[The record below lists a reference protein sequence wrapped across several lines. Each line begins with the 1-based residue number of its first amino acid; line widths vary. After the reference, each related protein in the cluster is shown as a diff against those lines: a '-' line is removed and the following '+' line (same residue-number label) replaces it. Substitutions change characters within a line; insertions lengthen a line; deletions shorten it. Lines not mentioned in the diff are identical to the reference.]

1 MPISPSPITD
11 AVSVALSRASD
22 LVSDGPAVVGYGV
35 AVVTGPDGAVKVC
48 VPFANRITTAGDEYY
63 ARKAIVGIAPAG
75 ATAPTAV
82 TGMKLGTDSATAAAK
97 SGAGAALVA
106 YVAGSNVA
114 FAASYPQVAAVGGD
128 GGWNAT
134 YQAVWAAGVGTSTDI
149 EEVVIVTDSATNA
162 TSTAAN
168 TISRAILTTVNKG
181 ASDTLTVTWTHK
193 FNGA

>member
-1 MPISPSPITD
+1 MTISPAEITD
-11 AVSVALSRASD
+11 ALSVALDRARVLAADASC
-22 LVSDGPAVVGYGV
+22 VVGYGT
-35 AVVTGPDGAVKVC
+35 AVVRGPDGAVKQA

-63 ARKAIVGIAPAG
+63 ARKAVVGISPAN
-75 ATAPTAV
+75 ASAPTAV

-106 YVAGSNVA
+106 YVAGSNVG

-134 YQAVWAAGVGTSTDI
+134 YQAVWGAGVATSADI